1 MEQRLNRLPSSPRSH
16 FPPVTWLTLPQRQ
29 DVRHARD
36 AEAEVVRERHQLKP
50 VLAVRPMLAAQAVAL
65 LELVLPVQAE
75 RLQAAELEL
84 LAEPPAERPVPASW

>member
-36 AEAEVVRERHQLKP
+36 AEAEVVRERHQLKLKP
-50 VLAVRPMLAAQAVAL
+50 VLTAQAGPL
-65 LELVLPVQAE
+65 LELAVPLQVLPAAREPQAG
-75 RLQAAELEL
+75 LP
-84 LAEPPAERPVPASW
+84 EPSW